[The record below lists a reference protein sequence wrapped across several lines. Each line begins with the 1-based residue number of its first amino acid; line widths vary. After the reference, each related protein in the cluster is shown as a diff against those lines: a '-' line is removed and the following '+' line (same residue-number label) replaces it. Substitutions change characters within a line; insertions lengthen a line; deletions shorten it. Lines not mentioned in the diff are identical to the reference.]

1 MDWLSDICAAQW
13 FRLREWGMNRKLLL
27 DQQVIP
33 LLTFLLILITYLVDI
48 VLITISPGEI
58 LSWSLTGV
66 KEIKNPY
73 SEEFKWSWRDW
84 FVGNSPR
91 LLWPSKYDFG
101 EIYLCFEI
109 KLDKYFFTNFN
120 AVPVFIFI

>member
-1 MDWLSDICAAQW
+1 MVPTA
-13 FRLREWGMNRKLLL
+13 EWGMNRKLLL

-73 SEEFKWSWRDW
+73 SEEFK
-84 FVGNSPR
+84 
-91 LLWPSKYDFG
+91 
-101 EIYLCFEI
+101 
-109 KLDKYFFTNFN
+109 
-120 AVPVFIFI
+120 

>member
-1 MDWLSDICAAQW
+1 
-13 FRLREWGMNRKLLL
+13 MNRKLLL

-73 SEEFKWSWRDW
+73 SEEFK
-84 FVGNSPR
+84 
-91 LLWPSKYDFG
+91 
-101 EIYLCFEI
+101 
-109 KLDKYFFTNFN
+109 
-120 AVPVFIFI
+120 

>member
-1 MDWLSDICAAQW
+1 
-13 FRLREWGMNRKLLL
+13 MNRKLLL

-48 VLITISPGEI
+48 VLITILPGEI

-73 SEEFKWSWRDW
+73 GGEFK
-84 FVGNSPR
+84 
-91 LLWPSKYDFG
+91 
-101 EIYLCFEI
+101 
-109 KLDKYFFTNFN
+109 
-120 AVPVFIFI
+120 